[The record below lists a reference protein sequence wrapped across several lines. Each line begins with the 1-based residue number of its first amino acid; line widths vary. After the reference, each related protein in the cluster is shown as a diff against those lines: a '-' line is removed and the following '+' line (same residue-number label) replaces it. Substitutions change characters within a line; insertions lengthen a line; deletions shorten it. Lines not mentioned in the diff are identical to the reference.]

1 MVDQLQHATEAL
13 RKALVQVERL
23 KRTNRALL
31 ERSSEPIAIVGMSCR
46 FPGGVDS
53 PEGLWQMVAD
63 ARDVMSEFPTDRG
76 WDLAGLFDPDPD
88 AAGACYTRTGG
99 FVDGVGDFDPAFFG
113 VGPSEALA
121 MDPQHRML
129 LELSWEAL
137 ERAGIDPT
145 GLRGSATGVFAG
157 VMTQGYGM
165 FAAEP
170 VEGFRLTGQLSSVA
184 SGRVAYVLG
193 LEGPAVSVD
202 TACSSSLVALHM
214 AVGSLRSGECDL
226 ALAGGVTVNATPT
239 VFVEFSR
246 HRGLAPDGRCKPY
259 AGRADGVGW
268 SEGGGMLVLQ
278 RLSDAR
284 RLGHPV
290 LAVVVGSAVNQD
302 GASNG
307 LTAPNGPSQ
316 QRVVRAALANAGL
329 SAAEV
334 DVVEGHGTGTT
345 LGDPIEAQALLAT
358 YGQDRGEPGEPLW
371 LGSVKSNMGH
381 TQAAAGVAGVIKMV
395 LAMRH
400 ELLPATLHVDVPSP
414 HVDWSAGAVE
424 LLTAPRVWPAG
435 ARTRR
440 AGVSS
445 FGISGTNAHV
455 IIEAVPVVPRR
466 EAGWAGPVVP
476 WVVSAK
482 SESALRGQAARL
494 AAYVRGD
501 DGLDVADVGW
511 SLAGRS
517 VFEHRAVVVGG
528 DRDRLLAGLDELA
541 GDQLG
546 GSVVRGT
553 ATAAGK
559 TVFVFPGQGS
569 QWLGMGIEL
578 LDTAP
583 AFAQQIDACAEA
595 FAEFVDWSLVD
606 VLRGAPGAPG
616 LDRVDVVQ
624 PVLFAVMV
632 SLAELWKSVAVHPDA
647 VIGHSQG
654 EIAAAYVAGALS
666 LRDAARVVTL
676 RSKLLAGLAGPG
688 GMVSIA
694 CGADQARDL
703 LAPFGDRV
711 SIAVVNG
718 PSAVVVSGEVGALE
732 ELIAVCSTKEL
743 RTRRIEVD
751 YASHSVEVEAIRG
764 PLAEALSGIEPRS
777 TRTVFFSTVTGNRLD
792 TAGLDADYWYR
803 NVRQTVLFDQAV
815 RNACEQGYR
824 TFIESSPHPALIT
837 GVEET
842 FAACT
847 DGDSE
852 AIVVPTL
859 GRGDGGLH
867 RFLLSAA
874 SAFVAGVAVNWR
886 GTLDGAGYVELPTY
900 AFDKRRFWLS
910 AEGSGA
916 DVSGLG
922 LGASEHPLL
931 GAVVD
936 LPASGGVV
944 LTGRLSP
951 NVQPWLADHA
961 VSDVV
966 LFPGTGFVELAI
978 RAGDEV
984 GCSVLDELTLA
995 APLLLPATGSVAVQ
1009 VVVDAGRDSNSRGV
1023 SIFSRA
1029 DAQAGWLLHA
1039 EGILRPGSVE
1049 PGADL
1054 SVWPPAGA
1062 VTVDVADGYERLA
1075 TRGYRYGP
1083 AFRGLTAMWARGEE
1097 IFAEVRLPEAA
1108 GGVGGFGVHP
1118 ALLDAVLHA
1127 VVIAGDPDELALPF
1141 AWQGV
1146 SLHATGAS
1154 AVRAR
1159 IAPAG
1164 PSAVSVELADGLGL
1178 PVLSVASM
1186 VARPV
1191 TERQLL
1197 AAVSGSGPDRLF
1209 EVIWSP
1215 ASAATSPGPT
1225 PAYQIFE
1232 SVAADQDPVAGSYV
1246 RSHQALAA
1254 VQSWLTD
1261 HESGVLVVATRGA
1274 MALPRE
1280 DVADLAGAAVWGL
1293 VRSAQTEHPGR
1304 IVLVDSDAAT
1314 DDAAIAM
1321 ALATGE
1327 PQVVL
1332 RGGQVYTARVR
1343 GSRAADAILV
1353 PPGDGPWRLG
1363 LGSAGTFENLRLEPV
1378 PNADAPLGPGQ
1389 VRVAMRAIAANF
1401 RDIMITLGMFTHDAL
1416 LGGEGAG
1423 VVVEVGPGVTEFS
1436 VGDSVFGFF
1445 PDGSGTL
1452 VAGDVRLL
1460 LPMPADWSYA
1470 EAAAISAVFTT
1481 AYYAF
1486 IHLADVQP
1494 GQRVLIHAG
1503 TGGVGMAA
1511 VQLAR
1516 HLGLEVFATA
1526 SKGKWDTLRAMG
1538 FDDDHISDSR
1548 SLEFEDK
1555 FRAATGGRGF
1565 DVVLDSLA
1573 GEFVDASLRLVA
1585 PGGVFLEMGKT
1596 DIRDPGVIAQQY
1608 PGVRYRAFDLF
1619 EAGPDRIA
1627 QILAELATLFG
1638 DGVLRPLPVTTFDVR
1653 CAPAALRYL
1662 SQARHTGKVV
1672 MLMPGSWAAGTV
1684 LITGGTGMAGSAVA
1698 RHVVA
1703 RHGVRNLVLVSR
1715 RGPDAPGAAELVAEL
1730 AAAGAQVQVVACDA
1744 ADRAALAKVIADI
1757 PVQHPLS
1764 GVIHT
1769 AGALDDAVVM
1779 SLTPD
1784 RVDVVLRS
1792 KVDAAW
1798 HLHELTRDLDV
1809 SAFVMF
1815 SSMAGLVGSSGQ
1827 ANYAAANSFLDALAA
1842 HRRAHGLPAIS
1853 LGWGLWD
1860 QASAM
1865 TGGLDA
1871 ADLARLGREGVLA
1884 LSTAEALELFDTA
1897 MIVDEPFLAPARI
1910 DLTALRAHAVAVP
1923 PMFSDLASA
1932 PTRRQVDDSVA
1943 AAKSKSALAHRLHGL
1958 PEAEQHAVLLG
1969 LVRLHIATVLGNI
1982 TPEAIDP
1989 DKAFQD
1995 LGFDSLT
2002 AVEMRNRLKS
2012 ATGLSLS
2019 PTLIFDYPTPN
2030 RLASYIRTELAGLPQ
2045 EIKHTPAVRTTSE
2058 DPIAIVGMACRYP
2071 GGVNSPDDMWDML
2084 IQGRD
2089 VLSEFPADRGWDLA
2103 GLYNPDPDAA
2113 GACYTRTGGFVDG
2126 VGDFDPAF
2134 FGVGPSEALAMDPQ
2148 HRMLLELS
2156 WEALER
2162 AGIDPTGLRGSATG
2176 VFAGVMTQGYG
2187 MFAAEPVEGFR
2198 LTGQLSSVAS
2208 GRVAY
2213 VLGLEGPAVS
2223 VDTACSS
2230 SLVALHMA
2238 VGSLRSGECDLALAG
2253 GVTVNATPTVFV
2265 EFSRHRGLAPDGRCK
2280 PYAGRADG
2288 VGWSEGGGM
2297 LVLQRLSDARRL
2309 GHPVLAV
2316 VVGSAVNQ
2324 DGASNGL
2331 TAPNG
2336 PSQQRVVRAA
2346 LANAGLSAAEVDVVE
2361 GHGTGTTLGDPI
2373 EAQALLATY
2382 GQDRGEP
2389 GEPLWLGSVKSNMG
2403 HTQAAAGVAG
2413 VIKMVL
2419 AMRHE
2424 LLPATLH
2431 VDVPSPHVD
2440 WSAGAVE
2447 LLTAPRVWPA
2457 GARTRRAG
2465 VSSFGISGTNAHVII
2480 EAVPVVP
2487 RREAGWAGPVVPW
2500 VVSAKSESA
2509 LRGQAARLAAYVRGD
2524 DGLDVAD
2531 VGWSLAGRSVFEH
2544 RAVVVGG
2551 DRDRLLAGLDELA
2564 GDQLGGSVVRG
2575 TATAAG
2581 KTVFVFPGQG
2591 SQWLGMGIELLDTA
2605 PAFAQQI
2612 DACAEAFAEF
2622 VDWSLVDVLRGAP
2635 GAPGLDRVDVVQPVL
2650 FAVMVSLAEL
2660 WKSVAVHPDAVIG
2673 HSQGEIAAA
2682 YVAGALS
2689 LRDAARV
2696 VTLRSKLLA
2705 GLAGPGGMVSIA
2717 CGADQARDLLAPF
2730 GDRVSIA
2737 VVNGPSAVV
2746 VSGEVGALE
2755 ELIAVC
2761 STKEL
2766 RTRRIEVD
2774 YASHSVEVEAIR
2786 GPLAEAL
2793 SGIEPRSTRTVFF
2806 STVTGN
2812 RLDTAG
2818 LDADYWY
2825 RNVRQTVLFDQAVR
2839 NACEQGYRTFIE
2851 SSPHPAL
2858 ITGVEETF
2866 AACTDGDS
2874 EAIVVPTLGRGD
2886 GGLHRFL
2893 LSAASAFVAGVAV
2906 NWRGT
2911 LDGAGYV
2918 ELPTYAFDKRR
2929 FWLSAEGS
2937 GADVSGLG
2945 LGASEHPLL
2954 GAVVDLPASGGVVLT
2969 GRLSPNV
2976 QPWLADHAVSDVVLF
2991 PGTGF
2996 VELAIRAGDEV
3007 GCSVL
3012 DELTLAAPL
3021 LLPATGSVAVQ
3032 VVVDAGRDSNSRGVS
3047 IFSRAD
3053 AQAGWLLH
3061 AEGILRPGSVEPG
3074 ADLSVWPP
3082 AGAVTVDVADGYE
3095 RLATRGYRYG
3105 PAFRGLTA
3113 MWARGEEIFA
3123 EVRLPEAAGGVGGFG
3138 VHPALLDAVLHAV
3151 VIAGDPDELALP
3163 FAWQGVSLHATGASA
3178 VRARIAPAGPSAVSV
3193 ELADGLGL
3201 PVLSVASMVARPVTE
3216 RQLLAAVSGS
3226 GPDRLFEVIWSP
3238 ASAATSPGPTPA
3250 YQIFESVA
3258 ADQDPVAGSYVRS
3271 HQALAAVQSWLT
3283 DHESGVLVVATR
3295 GAMALPREDVADL
3308 AGAAVWGLVRSAQT
3322 EHPGRI
3328 VLVDSDAATD
3338 DAAIAMALAT
3348 GEPQVVLRG
3357 GQVYTARVRGSR
3369 AADAILVPPGDG
3381 PWRLG
3386 LGSAGTFENLRLEPV
3401 PNADAPLGPGQVRV
3415 AMRAIAANFRDIMIT
3430 LGMFTHDALLGGEGA
3445 GVVVEVGPG
3454 VTEFSVGDSVF
3465 GFFPDGSGT
3474 LVAGDVR
3481 LLLPM
3486 PADWSY
3492 AEAAAISAVF
3502 TTAYYAFIHLADVQP
3517 GQRVL
3522 IHAGTGG
3529 VGMAAVQLARHLGLE
3544 VFATASKGKWDTLR
3558 AMGFDDDHI
3567 SDSRSLE
3574 FEDKFRAATGGRGFD
3589 VVLDSLAGEFVD
3601 ASLRLVAPGGVF
3613 LEMGKTDIRDPGVI
3627 AQQYPGVRYR
3637 AFDLFEAGPDRI
3649 AQILAELATL
3659 FGDGV
3664 LRPLPVTTFD
3674 VRCAPAA
3681 LRYLSQARHTGKV
3694 VMLMPGSWAAGT
3706 VLITGGTGMA
3716 GSAVARHVVARH
3728 GVRNLV
3734 LVSRRGPDAPG
3745 AAELVAE
3752 LAAAGAQVQVV
3763 ACDAADRAAL
3773 AKVIA
3778 DIPVQHPLSGVIHT
3792 AGALDDAVVMSLTPD
3807 RVDVVLRSKVD
3818 AAWHLHELTRDLDVS
3833 AFVMFSSMAG
3843 LVGSSGQ
3850 ANYAAA
3856 NSFLDALAAHRRAHG
3871 LPAISLGWGLW
3882 DQASAMTGG
3891 LDAADLA
3898 RLGREGVL
3906 ALSTA
3911 EALELFDT
3919 AMIVDEPF
3927 LAPARID
3934 LTALRAHAVAVPPMF
3949 SDLASAPTRRQVDD
3963 SVAAAKSKS
3972 ALAHRLHGL
3981 PEAEQHAVL
3990 LGLVRLHIATV
4001 LGNITP
4007 EAIDP
4012 DKAFQDLGFDSLTAV
4027 EMRNRLK
4034 SATGLSLSPTLIFDY
4049 PTPNRLASYIRTEL
4063 AGLPQEIKHTPAVR
4077 TTSEDP
4083 IAIVGM
4089 ACRYPGGVN
4098 SPDDMWDMLI
4108 QGRDVLSEFPADRG
4122 WDLAGLYNP
4131 DPDAAGACY
4140 TRTGGFVDGVG
4151 DFDPA
4156 FFGVG
4161 PSEAL
4166 AMDPQQRMLLELS
4179 WEALERAGID
4189 PTGLRGSATG
4199 VFAGVMTQGYG
4210 MFAAEP
4216 VEGFRLTGQ
4225 LSSVASGR
4233 VAYVLGLEGPA
4244 VSVDTACSSSL
4255 VALHMAVGSLR
4266 SGECDLALA
4275 GGVTVNA
4282 TPDIFVEFSRWRGLS
4297 PDGRCKAFA
4306 AAADGTGF
4314 SEGGGM
4320 LVLQRL
4326 SDARRLGHPVL
4337 AVVVGSA
4344 VNQDGASNGL
4354 TAPNGPSQQRVVRAA
4369 LANAGLSAAEVDVVE
4384 GHGTGTTLGD
4394 PIEAQALLATYGQ
4407 DRGEPGEPLW
4417 LGSVKSNM
4425 GHTQAAAGVAGV
4437 IKMVLAMRHELLPAT
4452 LHVDV
4457 PSPHVDWSAGAV
4469 ELLTAPRV
4477 WPAGARTR
4485 RAGVSS
4491 FGISGTNAH
4500 VIIEAVP
4507 VVPRREAGW
4516 AGPVVPWV
4524 VSAKSES
4531 ALRGQAARLAAY
4543 VRGDD
4548 GLDVADVGWSLAGR
4562 SVFEHR
4568 AVVVGG
4574 DRDRLLAG
4582 LDELAGDQLGGS
4594 VVRGTA
4600 TAAGKTVF
4608 VFPGQG
4614 SQWLGM
4620 GMGLHAGYPVFAEAF
4635 NTVVGEL
4642 DRHLLRPLR
4651 EVMWGHD
4658 ENLLNSTEFAQPA
4671 LFAVEVAL
4679 FRLLGS
4685 WGVRPDFVMGHSIG
4699 ELSAAHVAGVLSLEN
4714 AAVLVAARGRL
4725 MQALPAGGAM
4735 VAVQAA
4741 EEEVRPLLSAEV
4753 DIAAVNGP
4761 ASLVISGAQNAVA
4774 AVADQLRADGRRV
4787 HQLAVSHAFHSPLM
4801 DPMIDEFAA
4810 VAAGIA
4816 IGRPTIGVISNVTGQ
4831 LAGDDFG
4838 SAAYWRRHIRQAV
4851 RFADS
4856 VRFAQAAG
4864 GSRFLEVGPS
4874 GGLVASIEESLP
4886 DVAVTTMSALRKD
4899 RPEPATLTN
4908 AVAQG
4913 FVTGMD
4919 LDWRA
4924 VVGEA
4929 QFVELPTYAF
4939 QRRRFWLSG
4948 DGVAADAAGLG
4959 LAASEH
4965 ALLGAVIDLP
4975 ASGGVVLTG
4984 RLSPSVQGWLAD
4996 HSVAGVTIFPGAG
5009 FVELA
5014 IRAGD
5019 EVGCGVVDELT
5030 LAAPLVLPASGS
5042 VAVQVVV
5049 NGPDESGVR
5058 GVSVYSRG
5066 DVGTGWVLHAEGAL
5080 RAGSAEPTA
5089 DLAMWPPAGAVPV
5102 EVADGYQQLAER
5114 GYGYGPAFR
5123 GLTAMWR
5130 RGDEV
5135 FAEVALP
5142 ADAGVSV
5149 TGFGVH
5155 PVLLDAA
5162 LHAVVLSAESA
5173 ERGQG
5178 SVLVPFSWQGVS
5190 LHAAGAS
5197 AVRARIAPVGPSAV
5211 SIELA
5216 DGLGLPV
5223 LSVASMLARPVTDQQ
5238 LRAAVSSSGP
5248 DRLFEVTWSPQPSAA
5263 VEPLPVCAWGTTE
5276 DSAAVVFESV
5286 PLAGDVVAGV
5296 YAATSSVLDV
5306 LQSWLTRDGAGVLVV
5321 MTRGA
5326 VALPGEDVT
5335 DLAGAAVWGLVRSAQ
5350 TEHPGRIVL
5359 VDSDAPLDDSALAAV
5374 VTTGE
5379 PQVLWRRGEVYT
5391 ARVHG
5396 SRAVGGLL
5404 VPPSD
5409 RPWRLAMST
5418 AGTFENLRLELIP
5431 DADAPLG
5438 PGQVRVA
5445 VSAIAAN
5452 FRDVMIALG
5461 LYPDPDAVMGVEA
5474 CGVVIETSLN
5484 KGSFAVGDRVM
5495 GLFPEGTGTVAS
5507 TDQRLLVKVPAGW
5520 SHTAA
5525 ATTSVVF
5532 ATAHYAL
5539 VDLAAARSGQRV
5551 LIHAGTGG
5559 VGMAAVQLARH
5570 LGLEVFATASKGK
5583 WDTLRAMGFDDDH
5596 ISDSRSLEFEDKFR
5610 AATGGRGFDVVLD
5623 SLAGEFVDA
5632 SLRLVAPG
5640 GVFLEMGKTDIRDPG
5655 VIAQQYPG
5663 VRYRAFDL
5671 FEAGPDRIAQILAE
5685 LATLFGDGVLRPL
5698 PVTTFD
5704 VRCAPAA
5711 LRYLSQARHTGKVV
5725 MLMPGSWAAG
5735 TVLITGGTGMAG
5747 SAVARHVVARHGVR
5761 NLVLVSR
5768 RGPDAPGAAELVA
5781 ELAAAGAQVQVVACD
5796 AADRAALAKVIAD
5809 IPVQHPLSGVIHTAG
5824 ALDDAVVMSLT
5835 PDRVDVVLRSKVD
5848 AAWHL
5853 HELTRDLDVSAFVMF
5868 SSMAGLVGSS
5878 GQANYAAANSFL
5890 DALAAHRR
5898 AHGLPAISLGWG
5910 LWDQASAM
5918 TGGLATVDFKRFA
5931 RDGIVAMSSAD
5942 ALQLFDT
5949 AMIVDEPFMLPAHI
5963 DFAALKVKF
5972 DGGTLP
5978 PMFVDL
5984 INAPTR
5990 RQVDD
5995 SLAAAKSKSALLQ
6008 RLEGLPEDEQHAV
6021 LLDLVRS
6028 HIATVL
6034 GSASPEAIDPDRA
6047 FQELGFDSLTA
6058 VEMRNRLKS
6067 ATGLALSP
6075 TLIFDYPNSAAL
6087 AGYMRRE
6094 LLGSSPQDTSAVAAG
6109 EAELQR
6115 IVASIPVKRL
6125 RQAGVLDLLLALA
6138 NETETSGQDPALA
6151 PTAEQEIADMDLDD
6165 LVNAAFRNDDE

>member
-88 AAGACYTRTGG
+88 VRHKSYARTGG
-99 FVDGVGDFDPAFFG
+99 FVDGVADFDPAFFG
-113 VGPSEALA
+113 ISPSEALA

-157 VMTQGYGM
+157 LIVGGYGM
-165 FAAEP
+165 LAEEI
-170 VEGFRLTGQLSSVA
+170 EGYRLTGMTSSVA

-226 ALAGGVTVNATPT
+226 ALAGGVTVNATPDI
-239 VFVEFSR
+239 FVEFSR
-246 HRGLAPDGRCKPY
+246 WRGLSPDGRCK
-259 AGRADGVGW
+259 AF
-268 SEGGGMLVLQ
+268 
-278 RLSDAR
+278 
-284 RLGHPV
+284 
-290 LAVVVGSAVNQD
+290 
-302 GASNG
+302 
-307 LTAPNGPSQ
+307 
-316 QRVVRAALANAGL
+316 
-329 SAAEV
+329 
-334 DVVEGHGTGTT
+334 
-345 LGDPIEAQALLAT
+345 
-358 YGQDRGEPGEPLW
+358 
-371 LGSVKSNMGH
+371 
-381 TQAAAGVAGVIKMV
+381 AAA
-395 LAMRH
+395 
-400 ELLPATLHVDVPSP
+400 
-414 HVDWSAGAVE
+414 
-424 LLTAPRVWPAG
+424 
-435 ARTRR
+435 
-440 AGVSS
+440 
-445 FGISGTNAHV
+445 
-455 IIEAVPVVPRR
+455 
-466 EAGWAGPVVP
+466 
-476 WVVSAK
+476 
-482 SESALRGQAARL
+482 
-494 AAYVRGD
+494 
-501 DGLDVADVGW
+501 AD
-511 SLAGRS
+511 
-517 VFEHRAVVVGG
+517 
-528 DRDRLLAGLDELA
+528 
-541 GDQLG
+541 
-546 GSVVRGT
+546 
-553 ATAAGK
+553 
-559 TVFVFPGQGS
+559 
-569 QWLGMGIEL
+569 
-578 LDTAP
+578 
-583 AFAQQIDACAEA
+583 
-595 FAEFVDWSLVD
+595 
-606 VLRGAPGAPG
+606 
-616 LDRVDVVQ
+616 
-624 PVLFAVMV
+624 
-632 SLAELWKSVAVHPDA
+632 
-647 VIGHSQG
+647 
-654 EIAAAYVAGALS
+654 
-666 LRDAARVVTL
+666 
-676 RSKLLAGLAGPG
+676 
-688 GMVSIA
+688 
-694 CGADQARDL
+694 
-703 LAPFGDRV
+703 
-711 SIAVVNG
+711 
-718 PSAVVVSGEVGALE
+718 
-732 ELIAVCSTKEL
+732 
-743 RTRRIEVD
+743 
-751 YASHSVEVEAIRG
+751 
-764 PLAEALSGIEPRS
+764 
-777 TRTVFFSTVTGNRLD
+777 
-792 TAGLDADYWYR
+792 
-803 NVRQTVLFDQAV
+803 
-815 RNACEQGYR
+815 
-824 TFIESSPHPALIT
+824 
-837 GVEET
+837 
-842 FAACT
+842 
-847 DGDSE
+847 
-852 AIVVPTL
+852 
-859 GRGDGGLH
+859 
-867 RFLLSAA
+867 
-874 SAFVAGVAVNWR
+874 
-886 GTLDGAGYVELPTY
+886 
-900 AFDKRRFWLS
+900 
-910 AEGSGA
+910 
-916 DVSGLG
+916 
-922 LGASEHPLL
+922 
-931 GAVVD
+931 
-936 LPASGGVV
+936 
-944 LTGRLSP
+944 
-951 NVQPWLADHA
+951 
-961 VSDVV
+961 
-966 LFPGTGFVELAI
+966 GTGF
-978 RAGDEV
+978 
-984 GCSVLDELTLA
+984 
-995 APLLLPATGSVAVQ
+995 
-1009 VVVDAGRDSNSRGV
+1009 
-1023 SIFSRA
+1023 
-1029 DAQAGWLLHA
+1029 
-1039 EGILRPGSVE
+1039 
-1049 PGADL
+1049 
-1054 SVWPPAGA
+1054 
-1062 VTVDVADGYERLA
+1062 
-1075 TRGYRYGP
+1075 
-1083 AFRGLTAMWARGEE
+1083 
-1097 IFAEVRLPEAA
+1097 
-1108 GGVGGFGVHP
+1108 
-1118 ALLDAVLHA
+1118 
-1127 VVIAGDPDELALPF
+1127 
-1141 AWQGV
+1141 
-1146 SLHATGAS
+1146 
-1154 AVRAR
+1154 
-1159 IAPAG
+1159 
-1164 PSAVSVELADGLGL
+1164 
-1178 PVLSVASM
+1178 
-1186 VARPV
+1186 
-1191 TERQLL
+1191 
-1197 AAVSGSGPDRLF
+1197 
-1209 EVIWSP
+1209 
-1215 ASAATSPGPT
+1215 
-1225 PAYQIFE
+1225 
-1232 SVAADQDPVAGSYV
+1232 
-1246 RSHQALAA
+1246 
-1254 VQSWLTD
+1254 
-1261 HESGVLVVATRGA
+1261 
-1274 MALPRE
+1274 
-1280 DVADLAGAAVWGL
+1280 
-1293 VRSAQTEHPGR
+1293 
-1304 IVLVDSDAAT
+1304 
-1314 DDAAIAM
+1314 
-1321 ALATGE
+1321 
-1327 PQVVL
+1327 
-1332 RGGQVYTARVR
+1332 
-1343 GSRAADAILV
+1343 
-1353 PPGDGPWRLG
+1353 
-1363 LGSAGTFENLRLEPV
+1363 
-1378 PNADAPLGPGQ
+1378 
-1389 VRVAMRAIAANF
+1389 
-1401 RDIMITLGMFTHDAL
+1401 
-1416 LGGEGAG
+1416 
-1423 VVVEVGPGVTEFS
+1423 
-1436 VGDSVFGFF
+1436 
-1445 PDGSGTL
+1445 
-1452 VAGDVRLL
+1452 
-1460 LPMPADWSYA
+1460 
-1470 EAAAISAVFTT
+1470 
-1481 AYYAF
+1481 
-1486 IHLADVQP
+1486 
-1494 GQRVLIHAG
+1494 
-1503 TGGVGMAA
+1503 
-1511 VQLAR
+1511 
-1516 HLGLEVFATA
+1516 
-1526 SKGKWDTLRAMG
+1526 
-1538 FDDDHISDSR
+1538 
-1548 SLEFEDK
+1548 
-1555 FRAATGGRGF
+1555 
-1565 DVVLDSLA
+1565 
-1573 GEFVDASLRLVA
+1573 
-1585 PGGVFLEMGKT
+1585 
-1596 DIRDPGVIAQQY
+1596 
-1608 PGVRYRAFDLF
+1608 
-1619 EAGPDRIA
+1619 
-1627 QILAELATLFG
+1627 
-1638 DGVLRPLPVTTFDVR
+1638 
-1653 CAPAALRYL
+1653 
-1662 SQARHTGKVV
+1662 
-1672 MLMPGSWAAGTV
+1672 
-1684 LITGGTGMAGSAVA
+1684 
-1698 RHVVA
+1698 
-1703 RHGVRNLVLVSR
+1703 
-1715 RGPDAPGAAELVAEL
+1715 
-1730 AAAGAQVQVVACDA
+1730 
-1744 ADRAALAKVIADI
+1744 
-1757 PVQHPLS
+1757 
-1764 GVIHT
+1764 
-1769 AGALDDAVVM
+1769 
-1779 SLTPD
+1779 
-1784 RVDVVLRS
+1784 
-1792 KVDAAW
+1792 
-1798 HLHELTRDLDV
+1798 
-1809 SAFVMF
+1809 
-1815 SSMAGLVGSSGQ
+1815 
-1827 ANYAAANSFLDALAA
+1827 
-1842 HRRAHGLPAIS
+1842 
-1853 LGWGLWD
+1853 
-1860 QASAM
+1860 
-1865 TGGLDA
+1865 
-1871 ADLARLGREGVLA
+1871 
-1884 LSTAEALELFDTA
+1884 
-1897 MIVDEPFLAPARI
+1897 
-1910 DLTALRAHAVAVP
+1910 
-1923 PMFSDLASA
+1923 
-1932 PTRRQVDDSVA
+1932 
-1943 AAKSKSALAHRLHGL
+1943 
-1958 PEAEQHAVLLG
+1958 
-1969 LVRLHIATVLGNI
+1969 
-1982 TPEAIDP
+1982 
-1989 DKAFQD
+1989 
-1995 LGFDSLT
+1995 
-2002 AVEMRNRLKS
+2002 
-2012 ATGLSLS
+2012 
-2019 PTLIFDYPTPN
+2019 
-2030 RLASYIRTELAGLPQ
+2030 
-2045 EIKHTPAVRTTSE
+2045 
-2058 DPIAIVGMACRYP
+2058 
-2071 GGVNSPDDMWDML
+2071 
-2084 IQGRD
+2084 
-2089 VLSEFPADRGWDLA
+2089 
-2103 GLYNPDPDAA
+2103 
-2113 GACYTRTGGFVDG
+2113 
-2126 VGDFDPAF
+2126 
-2134 FGVGPSEALAMDPQ
+2134 
-2148 HRMLLELS
+2148 
-2156 WEALER
+2156 
-2162 AGIDPTGLRGSATG
+2162 
-2176 VFAGVMTQGYG
+2176 
-2187 MFAAEPVEGFR
+2187 
-2198 LTGQLSSVAS
+2198 
-2208 GRVAY
+2208 
-2213 VLGLEGPAVS
+2213 
-2223 VDTACSS
+2223 
-2230 SLVALHMA
+2230 
-2238 VGSLRSGECDLALAG
+2238 
-2253 GVTVNATPTVFV
+2253 
-2265 EFSRHRGLAPDGRCK
+2265 
-2280 PYAGRADG
+2280 
-2288 VGWSEGGGM
+2288 SEGGGM

-4620 GMGLHAGYPVFAEAF
+4620 GIELLDTAPAFAQQIDACAEAF
-4635 NTVVGEL
+4635 AEFVDWSLVDVLRGAPGAPGL
-4642 DRHLLRPLR
+4642 DR
-4651 EVMWGHD
+4651 VD
-4658 ENLLNSTEFAQPA
+4658 VVQPV
-4671 LFAVEVAL
+4671 LFAVMVSLAELWKSVA
-4679 FRLLGS
+4679 
-4685 WGVRPDFVMGHSIG
+4685 VHPDAVIGHSQG
-4699 ELSAAHVAGVLSLEN
+4699 EIAAAYVAGALSLRDAARVVTLRSKLLAGLAGPGGMVSIACGADQARDLLAPFGDRVSIAVVNGPSAVVVSGEVGALEELIAVCSTKELRTRRIEVDYASHSVEVEAIRGPLAEALSGIEPRSTRTVFFSTVTGNRLDTAGLDADYWYRNVRQTVLFDQAVRNACEQGYRTFIESSPHPALITGVEETFAACTDGDSEAIVVPTLGRGDGGLHRFLLSAASAFVAGV
-4714 AAVLVAARGRL
+4714 
-4725 MQALPAGGAM
+4725 
-4735 VAVQAA
+4735 
-4741 EEEVRPLLSAEV
+4741 
-4753 DIAAVNGP
+4753 AVNWRGT
-4761 ASLVISGAQNAVA
+4761 LDGA
-4774 AVADQLRADGRRV
+4774 G
-4787 HQLAVSHAFHSPLM
+4787 
-4801 DPMIDEFAA
+4801 
-4810 VAAGIA
+4810 
-4816 IGRPTIGVISNVTGQ
+4816 
-4831 LAGDDFG
+4831 
-4838 SAAYWRRHIRQAV
+4838 Y
-4851 RFADS
+4851 
-4856 VRFAQAAG
+4856 
-4864 GSRFLEVGPS
+4864 
-4874 GGLVASIEESLP
+4874 
-4886 DVAVTTMSALRKD
+4886 
-4899 RPEPATLTN
+4899 
-4908 AVAQG
+4908 
-4913 FVTGMD
+4913 
-4919 LDWRA
+4919 
-4924 VVGEA
+4924 
-4929 QFVELPTYAF
+4929 VELPTYAF
-4939 QRRRFWLSG
+4939 DKRRFWLSAEG
-4948 DGVAADAAGLG
+4948 SGADVSGLG
-4959 LAASEH
+4959 LGASEH
-4965 ALLGAVIDLP
+4965 PLLGAVVDLP

-4984 RLSPSVQGWLAD
+4984 RLSPNVQPWLAD
-4996 HSVAGVTIFPGAG
+4996 HAVSDVVLFPGTG

-5019 EVGCGVVDELT
+5019 EVGCSVLDELT
-5030 LAAPLVLPASGS
+5030 LAAPLLLPATGS

-5049 NGPDESGVR
+5049 DAGRDSNSR
-5058 GVSVYSRG
+5058 GVSIFSRA
-5066 DVGTGWVLHAEGAL
+5066 DAQAGWLLHAEGIL
-5080 RAGSAEPTA
+5080 RPGSVEPGA
-5089 DLAMWPPAGAVPV
+5089 DLSVWPPAGAVTV
-5102 EVADGYQQLAER
+5102 DVADGYERLATR
-5114 GYGYGPAFR
+5114 GYRYGPAFR
-5123 GLTAMWR
+5123 GLTAMWA
-5130 RGDEV
+5130 RGEEI
-5135 FAEVALP
+5135 FAEVRLP
-5142 ADAGVSV
+5142 EAAGGVG
-5149 TGFGVH
+5149 GFGVH
-5155 PVLLDAA
+5155 PALLDAV
-5162 LHAVVLSAESA
+5162 LHAVVIAGDPDELA
-5173 ERGQG
+5173 
-5178 SVLVPFSWQGVS
+5178 LPFAWQGVS
-5190 LHAAGAS
+5190 LHATGAS
-5197 AVRARIAPVGPSAV
+5197 AVRARIAPAGPSAV
-5211 SIELA
+5211 SVELA

-5223 LSVASMLARPVTDQQ
+5223 LSVASMVARPVTERQ
-5238 LRAAVSSSGP
+5238 LLAAVSGSGP
-5248 DRLFEVTWSPQPSAA
+5248 DRLFEVIWSPASAA
-5263 VEPLPVCAWGTTE
+5263 TSPGPTPAYQI
-5276 DSAAVVFESV
+5276 FESV
-5286 PLAGDVVAGV
+5286 AADQDPVAGSYV
-5296 YAATSSVLDV
+5296 RSHQALAAV
-5306 LQSWLTRDGAGVLVV
+5306 QSWLTDHESGVLVV
-5321 MTRGA
+5321 ATRGA
-5326 VALPGEDVT
+5326 MALPREDVA

-5359 VDSDAPLDDSALAAV
+5359 VDSDAATDDAAIAMALA
-5374 VTTGE
+5374 TGE
-5379 PQVLWRRGEVYT
+5379 PQVVLRGGQVYT
-5391 ARVHG
+5391 ARVRG
-5396 SRAVGGLL
+5396 SRAADAIL
-5404 VPPSD
+5404 VPPGD
-5409 RPWRLAMST
+5409 GPWRLGLGS
-5418 AGTFENLRLELIP
+5418 AGTFENLRLEP
-5431 DADAPLG
+5431 VPNADAPLG

-5445 VSAIAAN
+5445 MRAIAAN
-5452 FRDVMIALG
+5452 FRDIMITLGMFTHDALLG
-5461 LYPDPDAVMGVEA
+5461 GEGA
-5474 CGVVIETSLN
+5474 GVVVEVGPGVTEFS
-5484 KGSFAVGDRVM
+5484 VGDSVF
-5495 GLFPEGTGTVAS
+5495 GFFPDGSGTLVAG
-5507 TDQRLLVKVPAGW
+5507 DVRLLLPMPADW
-5520 SHTAA
+5520 SYAEAA
-5525 ATTSVVF
+5525 AISAVFTT
-5532 ATAHYAL
+5532 AYYAFIH
-5539 VDLAAARSGQRV
+5539 LADVQPGQRV

-5918 TGGLATVDFKRFA
+5918 TGGLDAADLA
-5931 RDGIVAMSSAD
+5931 RLGREGVL
-5942 ALQLFDT
+5942 ALSTAEALELFDT
-5949 AMIVDEPFMLPAHI
+5949 AMIVDEPFLAPARI
-5963 DFAALKVKF
+5963 DLTALRAHAVAV
-5972 DGGTLP
+5972 P
-5978 PMFVDL
+5978 PMFSDL
-5984 INAPTR
+5984 ASAPTR

-5995 SLAAAKSKSALLQ
+5995 SVAAAKSKSALAH
-6008 RLEGLPEDEQHAV
+6008 RLHGLPEAEQHAV
-6021 LLDLVRS
+6021 LLGLVRL

-6034 GSASPEAIDPDRA
+6034 GNITPEAIDPDKA
-6047 FQELGFDSLTA
+6047 FQDLGFDSLTA

-6067 ATGLALSP
+6067 ATGLSLSP
-6075 TLIFDYPNSAAL
+6075 TLIFDYPTPNRLASYIRTELAGLPQEIKHTPAVRTTSEDPIAIVGMACRYPGGVNSPDDMWDMLIQGRDVLSEFPADRGWDLAGLYNPDPDAAGACYTRTGGFVDGVGDFDPAFFGVGPSEALAMDPQQRMLLELSWEALERAGIDPTGLRGSATGVFAGVMTQGYGMFAAEPVEGFRLTGQLSSVASGRVAYVLGLEGPAVSVDTACSSSLVALHMAVGSLRSGECDLALAGGVTVNATPTVFVEFSRHRGLAPDGRCKPYAGRADGVGWSEGGGMLVLQRLSDARRLGHPVLAVVVGSAVNQDGASNGLTAPNGPSQQRVVRAAL
-6087 AGYMRRE
+6087 ANAGLSAAE
-6094 LLGSSPQDTSAVAAG
+6094 VDVVEGHGTGTTLGDPI
-6109 EAELQR
+6109 EA
-6115 IVASIPVKRL
+6115 
-6125 RQAGVLDLLLALA
+6125 QALLA
-6138 NETETSGQDPALA
+6138 TYG
-6151 PTAEQEIADMDLDD
+6151 
-6165 LVNAAFRNDDE
+6165 